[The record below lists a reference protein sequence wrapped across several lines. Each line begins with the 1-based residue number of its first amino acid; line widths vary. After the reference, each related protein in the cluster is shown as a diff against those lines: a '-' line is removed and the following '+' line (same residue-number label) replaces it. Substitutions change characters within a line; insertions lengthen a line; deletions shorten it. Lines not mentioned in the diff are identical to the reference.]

1 MTPVMNQAYVHSPVG
16 MWLIG
21 EEGNSICQVDFVGEM
36 DFQMR
41 KPPSLLL
48 EEAAEQLGEYFQG
61 QRKIFSLPYHVKGTP
76 FQEAVWQALC
86 EIPYGKTCSYQD
98 IAKKVGR
105 PKAMRAVGGANHRN
119 PISILIPCHRV
130 IGQGGGLVGYG
141 GGLEAKKFLL
151 DLEQQFSDY

>member
-1 MTPVMNQAYVHSPVG
+1 MTPVMNQVYVYSPVG
-16 MWLIG
+16 MWVIG

-36 DFQMR
+36 TASIT
-41 KPPSLLL
+41 KESSPLL
-48 EEAAEQLGEYFQG
+48 EEAAEQLREYFQG
-61 QRKIFSLPYHVKGTP
+61 QRKTFSLPYHVKGTP

-130 IGQGGGLVGYG
+130 IGQDGSLVGYG

-151 DLEQQFSDY
+151 DLEQKFSDY

>member
-1 MTPVMNQAYVHSPVG
+1 MNQAYVHSPVG

-21 EEGNSICQVDFVGEM
+21 EEGNSICQVDFVGDIEPPIG
-36 DFQMR
+36 
-41 KPPSLLL
+41 KPSSPLL
-48 EEAAEQLGEYFQG
+48 EQAVEQLGDYFQG
-61 QRKIFSLPYHVKGTP
+61 QRKTFSLPYHVKGTP
-76 FQEAVWQALC
+76 FQEAVWRALC

-130 IGQGGGLVGYG
+130 IGQDGGLVGYG

-151 DLEQQFSDY
+151 DLEGKFSDY

>member
-21 EEGNSICQVDFVGEM
+21 EEGNSICQVDFVG
-36 DFQMR
+36 DIAPPIG
-41 KPPSLLL
+41 KPSSPLL
-48 EEAAEQLGEYFQG
+48 EQAVEQLGDYFQG
-61 QRKIFSLPYHVKGTP
+61 QRKTFSLPYHVKGTP
-76 FQEAVWQALC
+76 FQEAVWQALR

-130 IGQGGGLVGYG
+130 IGQDGGLVGYG

-151 DLEQQFSDY
+151 DLEGKFSDY

>member
-1 MTPVMNQAYVHSPVG
+1 MNQVYVHSPVG

-21 EEGNSICQVDFVGEM
+21 EEDNSICQVDFVGDIEPPIG
-36 DFQMR
+36 
-41 KPPSLLL
+41 KPSSPLL
-48 EEAAEQLGEYFQG
+48 EQAVEQLGEYFLG
-61 QRKIFSLPYHVKGTP
+61 QRITFSLPYHVKGTP
-76 FQEAVWQALC
+76 FQEAVWRALC

-130 IGQGGGLVGYG
+130 IGQDGGLVGYG

-151 DLEQQFSDY
+151 DLEGKFSDY

>member
-1 MTPVMNQAYVHSPVG
+1 

-21 EEGNSICQVDFVGEM
+21 EEDNSICQVDFVGDIEPPIG
-36 DFQMR
+36 
-41 KPPSLLL
+41 KPSSPLL
-48 EEAAEQLGEYFQG
+48 EQAVEQLGEYFLG
-61 QRKIFSLPYHVKGTP
+61 QRITFSLPYHVNGTP
-76 FQEAVWQALC
+76 FQEAVWRALC

-130 IGQGGGLVGYG
+130 IGQDGGLVGYG

-151 DLEQQFSDY
+151 DLEGKFSDY